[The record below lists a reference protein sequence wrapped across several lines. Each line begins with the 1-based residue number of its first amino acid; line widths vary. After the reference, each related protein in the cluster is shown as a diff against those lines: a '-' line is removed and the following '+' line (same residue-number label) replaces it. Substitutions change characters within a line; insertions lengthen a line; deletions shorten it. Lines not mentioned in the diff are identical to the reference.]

1 MKQTVIR
8 IENVSKDYKLYA
20 QDFDRVR
27 EILTG
32 KPCHQLS
39 AALQDVSLQV
49 REGEVVGV
57 VGRNGAGK
65 STLLKVLANTLQVS
79 TGTVDVRGRIAALLE
94 LGASFHP
101 EMSGHDNIYLYCSI
115 QGLSK
120 DETDRIY
127 DDIVE
132 FSGIREFI
140 HRPVKTYSSG
150 MFVRLAFAAATHVDP
165 DILIIDE
172 ALSVGDGI
180 FARRSF
186 ERIMKFKEAG
196 KTIFFC
202 SHSLYQVEALC
213 DRVIWIEEGRIRE
226 DGEPAGVI
234 AHYSEF
240 LNKRALRQQ
249 EVADAQEE
257 SHKASE
263 AAQIPVGQRTAAVI
277 APASGGEVPRILNL
291 SVLVD
296 GKPGRSHLVHSGRS
310 TLELRV
316 HYHVARGIPAP
327 SLGVIISSGDG
338 NIVTSAGSVNDGV
351 QFAPDA
357 EGIGHATLLFPS
369 LALLRGYYL
378 LDVYLMCERGIHVYE
393 KVKLAAELNVDQDG
407 MARGYVELPH
417 RWQ

>member
-8 IENVSKDYKLYA
+8 LEDVSKDYKLYA
-20 QDFDRVR
+20 RDFDRVR
-27 EILTG
+27 EIFTG
-32 KPCHQLS
+32 RPCHQLS

-79 TGTVDVRGRIAALLE
+79 RGTVDVRGRIAALLE
-94 LGASFHP
+94 LGGSFHP

-120 DETDRIY
+120 RETDAIY

-150 MFVRLAFAAATHVDP
+150 MFVRLAFAAATNVSP

-186 ERIMKFKEAG
+186 DRIMKFKESG

-226 DGEPAGVI
+226 DGNPADVI

-240 LNKRALRQQ
+240 LNRRSMRQQ
-249 EVADAQEE
+249 DDADAQEVRE
-257 SHKASE
+257 TQQNQQAQ
-263 AAQIPVGQRTAAVI
+263 AAHTTAA
-277 APASGGEVPRILNL
+277 ASVGELPRILNI

-296 GKPGRSHLVHSGRS
+296 GVPGRSHVVQSEKS
-310 TLELRV
+310 NLELRV
-316 HYHVARGIPAP
+316 RFYAGNGVPVP
-327 SLGVIISSGDG
+327 SVGVVISSGDG
-338 NIVTSAGSVNDGV
+338 NGVTSAGSVNDGV
-351 QFAPDA
+351 VFTPDA
-357 EGIGHATLLFPS
+357 QGICSASIRFPA
-369 LALLRGYYL
+369 LALLKGYYFV
-378 LDVYLMCERGIHVYE
+378 DVYLLCERGVHIYE
-393 KVKLAAELNVDQDG
+393 KVKLAAELNVEQRG
-407 MARGYVELPH
+407 LARGYVALPH
-417 RWQ
+417 HWS

>member
-1 MKQTVIR
+1 MQQTVIR
-8 IENVSKDYKLYA
+8 LEHVSKDYKLYTH
-20 QDFDRVR
+20 DFDRVR
-27 EILTG
+27 EIVSG
-32 KPCHQLS
+32 KACHQLS

-79 TGTVDVRGRIAALLE
+79 SGTVDVRGRIAALLE

-120 DETDRIY
+120 AETDRIY
-127 DDIVE
+127 DAIIE

-186 ERIMKFKEAG
+186 ERIMTFKEAG

-240 LNKRALRQQ
+240 LNRRAMQQ
-249 EVADAQEE
+249 QAVAEAHADLHDAGQP
-257 SHKASE
+257 
-263 AAQIPVGQRTAAVI
+263 AAATGSQAATVTR
-277 APASGGEVPRILNL
+277 GGVEVPRILNL

-296 GKPGRSHLVHSGRS
+296 GKPGRSHLLHSGRS

-316 HYHVARGIPAP
+316 QYHAARGLPPP

-351 QFAPDA
+351 QLQPNP
-357 EGIGHATLLFPS
+357 EGGGVVTLQFPA

-378 LDVYLMCERGIHVYE
+378 VDVYLLCERGVHVYE
-393 KVKLAAELNVDQDG
+393 KVKLAAELNVEQHG
-407 MARGYVELPH
+407 LARGYVELPH
-417 RWQ
+417 QWR

>member
-8 IENVSKDYKLYA
+8 LEDVSKDYKLYA
-20 QDFDRVR
+20 RDFDRVR

-79 TGTVDVRGRIAALLE
+79 RGSVDVRGRIAALLE

-115 QGLSK
+115 QGLNK
-120 DETDRIY
+120 AETDHIY

-150 MFVRLAFAAATHVDP
+150 MFVRLAFAAATNVNP

-226 DGEPAGVI
+226 DGDPAAVI

-240 LNKRALRQQ
+240 LNTRTLRQ
-249 EVADAQEE
+249 EEDAA
-257 SHKASE
+257 SHEGSG
-263 AAQIPVGQRTAAVI
+263 VRD
-277 APASGGEVPRILNL
+277 APQPAGGEIPRILNI

-296 GKPGRSHLVHSGRS
+296 GVPGRSHLVKSEKSNLEIRVRFYAGRG
-310 TLELRV
+310 V
-316 HYHVARGIPAP
+316 PVP
-327 SLGVIISSGDG
+327 SVGVVISSGDG
-338 NIVTSAGSVNDGV
+338 NGVTSAGSVNDGV
-351 QFAPDA
+351 ILKADAQGLATACIQFPA
-357 EGIGHATLLFPS
+357 I
-369 LALLRGYYL
+369 ALLKGYYFV
-378 LDVYLMCERGIHVYE
+378 DVYLMCERGVHIYE
-393 KVKLAAELNVDQDG
+393 KVKLAAELNVEQRG
-407 MARGYVELPH
+407 LARGYVNLTH
-417 RWQ
+417 HWS

>member
-1 MKQTVIR
+1 MGNTVIR
-8 IENVSKDYKLYA
+8 LDKVSKDYKIYA
-20 QDFDRVR
+20 HDFDRVR
-27 EILTG
+27 EIFTG

-65 STLLKVLANTLQVS
+65 STLLKVLADTLQVS
-79 TGTVDVRGRIAALLE
+79 TGVVEVRGRISALLE

-101 EMSGHDNIYLYCSI
+101 EMSGHENIYLYCSI

-120 DETDRIY
+120 TETDAIY
-127 DDIVE
+127 GDIVE
-132 FSGIREFI
+132 FSGIGEFI

-150 MFVRLAFAAATHVDP
+150 MFVRLAFAAATNVNP

-213 DRVIWIEEGRIRE
+213 DRVIWIEGGRIRE
-226 DGEPAGVI
+226 DGEPASVI

-240 LNKRALRQQ
+240 LNRRSMRQQ
-249 EVADAQEE
+249 DDADARA
-257 SHKASE
+257 ASSAPDVRE
-263 AAQIPVGQRTAAVI
+263 AAAA
-277 APASGGEVPRILNL
+277 PGGEIPRILNI

-296 GKPGRSHLVHSGRS
+296 GVPGRSHFVKSENS
-310 TLELRV
+310 NLEIRV
-316 HYHVARGIPAP
+316 RFHAGSDVPVP
-327 SLGVIISSGDG
+327 SVGVVISSGDG
-338 NIVTSAGSVNDGV
+338 NGVTSAGSVNDGV
-351 QFAPDA
+351 HLKVDEQ
-357 EGIGHATLLFPS
+357 GIGAACINFPAIPLLK
-369 LALLRGYYL
+369 GYYFV
-378 LDVYLMCERGIHVYE
+378 DVYLMCERGVHIYE
-393 KVKLAAELNVDQDG
+393 KVKLAAELNVEQRG
-407 MARGYVELPH
+407 LARGYVNLPH
-417 RWQ
+417 QWS